1 MSTIS
6 NKSFLQGAGLIGL
19 ILLTRMNHFGDHVYL
34 PDATIAA
41 LFLGG
46 LLITRSSWLALA
58 IADAFVMVFYALGF
72 KGVSDYCM

>member
-1 MSTIS
+1 MSS
-6 NKSFLQGAGLIGL
+6 LNNKRFFQGAGLIGL

-34 PDATIAA
+34 PDASIAA

-58 IADAFVMVFYALGF
+58 IAAAFGMDFYALGF
-72 KGVSDYCM
+72 